1 MKKPQGKTAVAPPEG
16 AQGGLDLTIVATLA
30 KIAGQHDL
38 SEVEIEHAG
47 LRVRVARERAA
58 PIVATLA
65 APPAVAASPATT
77 VAAETPAAAEPAD
90 HPGVVKS
97 PMVGTAY
104 RRVNPEAK
112 PFVEIGSAV
121 KAGDKLLLVEAMK
134 TFNEI
139 LAPKAGKVVAIYVED
154 ATPVEYG
161 QALLAIE

>member
-1 MKKPQGKTAVAPPEG
+1 MRKPQGKTAAVREG
-16 AQGGLDLTIVATLA
+16 AQGGLDLTIVSALA

-47 LRVRVARERAA
+47 LRVRVARERAP

-65 APPAVAASPATT
+65 APAAIAAAPP
-77 VAAETPAAAEPAD
+77 AETPTTVEPAD

-104 RRVNPEAK
+104 RRASPEAK
-112 PFVEIGSAV
+112 PFVEIGAAV

>member
-1 MKKPQGKTAVAPPEG
+1 MKKPQGKTAAALGEG
-16 AQGGLDLTIVATLA
+16 AQDGLDLTIVSALA

-38 SEVEIEHAG
+38 SEIEIEHAG

-65 APPAVAASPATT
+65 APAVAAAPPAT
-77 VAAETPAAAEPAD
+77 VAAEAPTAVEPAD

-104 RRVNPEAK
+104 RRASPEAK
-112 PFVEIGSAV
+112 PFVEIGAAV

-139 LAPKAGKVVAIYVED
+139 LAPRAGKVVAIYVED

-161 QALLAIE
+161 QALLVIE

>member
-1 MKKPQGKTAVAPPEG
+1 MKRPPGKTGVAREG
-16 AQGGLDLTIVATLA
+16 APGDLDLSIVSALA
-30 KIAGQHDL
+30 KIAGHHDL

-47 LRVRVARERAA
+47 LRVRVARKRAA
-58 PIVATLA
+58 PIVETTSLLPATLA
-65 APPAVAASPATT
+65 GPIAAGVVEKSVVGAP
-77 VAAETPAAAEPAD
+77 AE

-104 RRVNPEAK
+104 CRASPEAK